1 MTCGIGFVNTP
12 FRASR
17 MIPMKK
23 MIPRQT
29 AVNSRA
35 MATVNFGWAQS
46 FESSVLCR
54 CLYRSA
60 GLLNALPD
68 AKNAADNPVAKQPR
82 MQPSPTIVAFTPPT
96 WFLLFQWH
104 VQPHVAMTR
113 I

>member
-68 AKNAADNPVAKQPR
+68 AKNAADNPVAK
-82 MQPSPTIVAFTPPT
+82 
-96 WFLLFQWH
+96 L
-104 VQPHVAMTR
+104 QPHDHHNNIHVNKTIR
-113 I
+113 KTKTETKKK